1 MRNIQVVLIRNVGE
15 KFIVR
20 YSDSP
25 DYMCPEVHV
34 FKREN
39 DEFVCSMHVIV
50 EPDEHA
56 GVDYFLVVRNH
67 FKNLNQTI
75 YLPNDYLNQWNN

>member
-1 MRNIQVVLIRNVGE
+1 MRHIQSMLIRTVGE
-15 KFIVR
+15 NFVVR

-25 DYMCPEVHV
+25 DMICPEVHV
-34 FKREN
+34 FSRN
-39 DEFVCSMHVIV
+39 RLEFVCSMHVIT

-67 FKNLNQTI
+67 VKDLNRTI
-75 YLPNDYLNQWNN
+75 MIDKDFLNRFVE